1 MQRLRIIRSLRILA
15 AIAISHI
22 QFGCAL
28 YSPGLAPYEP
38 KIHNVREGDFI
49 DLENSG
55 GGVYIEKIT
64 SGGIFIGRRN
74 GYGSWKITKDA
85 SNSMGNGEHLYI
97 LTFDPRAKTAT
108 IKQTETDRRGFG
120 GAFDF

>member
-1 MQRLRIIRSLRILA
+1 MIKSLRILA
-15 AIAISHI
+15 TIAICHI

-28 YSPGLAPYEP
+28 YSPELAPYEP

-64 SGGIFIGRRN
+64 SEGIFIGCRN
-74 GYGSWKITKDA
+74 GYGSWKITKG
-85 SNSMGNGEHLYI
+85 SSHSMGNGEHLNL

-108 IKQTETDRRGFG
+108 VKQTETDRRGLS
-120 GAFDF
+120 GAFAF